1 MATKCGSDYLHVFM
15 STIESPDAPTNLE
28 VLEVKSRTV
37 KLSWKRPYDGNSPVL
52 SYLVQYKPLRSLHD
66 QAVLSS
72 PEEEWKGP
80 HIFNLTLPSVGV
92 ATRYYIPHHRSHLS
106 FSLKCCFT
114 VSMECLGSK
123 QQSEVYIRRRL
134 T

>member
-1 MATKCGSDYLHVFM
+1 MIQREIVSIIIFLT
-15 STIESPDAPTNLE
+15 ESPDAPTNLE

-66 QAVLSS
+66 QSINSS

-80 HIFNLTLPSVGV
+80 HVFNLTLPSIGV
-92 ATRYYIPHHRSHLS
+92 ATR
-106 FSLKCCFT
+106 
-114 VSMECLGSK
+114 
-123 QQSEVYIRRRL
+123 
-134 T
+134 